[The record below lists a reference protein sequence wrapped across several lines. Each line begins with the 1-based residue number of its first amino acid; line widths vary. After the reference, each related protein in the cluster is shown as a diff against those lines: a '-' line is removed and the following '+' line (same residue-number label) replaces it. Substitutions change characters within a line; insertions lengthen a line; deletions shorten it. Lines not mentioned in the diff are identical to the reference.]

1 MKFEVWRFR
10 WSPKASIR
18 QLDPRPSKAHLR
30 AMFIQTESTPNPR
43 TLKFLPDREVLGA
56 GSRDY
61 PDMVTATESPLA
73 AAVFA
78 VDGVERVYL
87 GGDFL
92 TVTKAE
98 GAEWPHLKPHVLAAI
113 MDHFTSNRP
122 VVAAGEASNE
132 TDEADIAYEGEA
144 ADIVK
149 EIKEIIEARVRPAVA
164 RDGGDITFHSWDH
177 AEGVVRLNMR
187 GACAGC
193 PSSTLTLK
201 AGIENMLRHYVPEV
215 TRVEQVM

>member
-1 MKFEVWRFR
+1 
-10 WSPKASIR
+10 
-18 QLDPRPSKAHLR
+18 
-30 AMFIQTESTPNPR
+30 MFIQTESTPNPR
-43 TLKFLPDREVLGA
+43 TLKFLPGRDVLGA
-56 GSRDY
+56 GSREFADA
-61 PDMVTATESPLA
+61 DAALASPLA
-73 AAVFA
+73 TALFN

-92 TVTKAE
+92 TITKSEAI
-98 GAEWPHLKPHVLAAI
+98 EWSHLKPHVLAAI
-113 MDHFTSNRP
+113 MDHFTSGRP
-122 VVAAGEASNE
+122 VLLAGDAPADE

-149 EIKEIIEARVRPAVA
+149 ELKELIEVRVRPAVA

-177 AEGVVRLNMR
+177 EQGVVRLNMR

-201 AGIENMLRHYVPEV
+201 QGIENMLRHYVPEV
-215 TRVEQVM
+215 NRVEQVV

>member
-1 MKFEVWRFR
+1 
-10 WSPKASIR
+10 
-18 QLDPRPSKAHLR
+18 
-30 AMFIQTESTPNPR
+30 MFIQTESTPNPR
-43 TLKFLPDREVLGA
+43 TLKFLPGRDVLGQ
-56 GSRDY
+56 GSREF
-61 PDMVTATESPLA
+61 AAAEAAEGSPLA
-73 AAVFA
+73 MALFA

-87 GGDFL
+87 GGDFV
-92 TVTKAE
+92 TITKAE
-98 GAEWPHLKPHVLAAI
+98 EIEWPHLKPHVLAAI
-113 MDHFTSNRP
+113 MDHFTSGRP
-122 VVAAGEASNE
+122 VLTDAGAPADE

-149 EIKEIIEARVRPAVA
+149 ELKEIIEARVRPAVA

-201 AGIENMLRHYVPEV
+201 QGIENMLRHYVPEV
-215 TRVEQVM
+215 NRVEQVV